1 MIFFYSILKHYFRET
16 KAYYSVIVTATDNG
30 LIPFARSSTS
40 TLVIYVTDEND
51 NAPILEKTEYE
62 FYLTENSPA
71 DTVIGRVSA
80 YDLDLGRN
88 AEITYKF
95 AIENDRFEIDKQSG
109 FISSKIVIDR
119 ENMATSSEFDIEVIV
134 SDQGLVAQTAV
145 AKVLI
150 SILDENDN
158 KPVFSQD
165 TYQAEISEGNF
176 LGVCLHNLTYILHN
190 YVPFMYRKLVEIS
203 NMNLCPIL

>member
-1 MIFFYSILKHYFRET
+1 M
-16 KAYYSVIVTATDNG
+16 TATDNG

-62 FYLTENSPA
+62 FYLHENSPA

-176 LGVCLHNLTYILHN
+176 LKILRIHVFI
-190 YVPFMYRKLVEIS
+190 Y
-203 NMNLCPIL
+203 

>member
-1 MIFFYSILKHYFRET
+1 M
-16 KAYYSVIVTATDNG
+16 
-30 LIPFARSSTS
+30 
-40 TLVIYVTDEND
+40 TDEND

-150 SILDENDN
+150 SILEIFLHETFRDFILGLLSIVVSCWACLVLCFVCQIANPYWEE
-158 KPVFSQD
+158 VSGC
-165 TYQAEISEGNF
+165 AEP
-176 LGVCLHNLTYILHN
+176 LA
-190 YVPFMYRKLVEIS
+190 VER
-203 NMNLCPIL
+203 CC